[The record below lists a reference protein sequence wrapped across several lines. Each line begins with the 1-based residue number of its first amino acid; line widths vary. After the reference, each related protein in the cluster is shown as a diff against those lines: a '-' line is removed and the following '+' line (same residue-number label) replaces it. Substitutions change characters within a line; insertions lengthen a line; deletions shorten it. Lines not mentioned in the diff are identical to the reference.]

1 MEIDTF
7 ETDINQHT
15 GNSLI
20 TTLIFENQGG
30 NIMTVKILKEKYWK
44 NMRCVTTEQGKFVL
58 FWGNNQAF
66 SNFYEKEFDYEG
78 RTLKYSEQAFMI
90 EKAKLFEPAKIE
102 AIANAK
108 NPAEAKYLGRK
119 IQNFDDK
126 VWNEKRFD
134 AMVKALKAKFQDTE
148 LKNILLATEG
158 ATLIEASPYDKIW
171 GTGYHVKDNRNF
183 EQPIGQNLLGKALMH
198 VRNELKN

>member
-1 MEIDTF
+1 
-7 ETDINQHT
+7 
-15 GNSLI
+15 
-20 TTLIFENQGG
+20 
-30 NIMTVKILKEKYWK
+30 
-44 NMRCVTTEQGKFVL
+44 
-58 FWGNNQAF
+58 
-66 SNFYEKEFDYEG
+66 
-78 RTLKYSEQAFMI
+78 MI

-119 IQNFDDK
+119 IQNFDDN

-158 ATLIEASPYDKIW
+158 ATLIKHLLTIKF
-171 GTGYHVKDNRNF
+171 T
-183 EQPIGQNLLGKALMH
+183 EQVIM
-198 VRNELKN
+198 